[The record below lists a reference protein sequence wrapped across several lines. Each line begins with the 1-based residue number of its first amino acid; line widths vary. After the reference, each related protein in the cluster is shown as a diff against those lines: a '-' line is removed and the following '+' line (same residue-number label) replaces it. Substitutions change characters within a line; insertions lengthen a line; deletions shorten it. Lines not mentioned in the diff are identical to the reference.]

1 MLGGDGF
8 FCVNKQIV
16 RDVGIDSA
24 IMFTILCDGESICGE
39 EFYQTRDMIL
49 TLSFN
54 YIKKTR
60 YENCVKAL
68 EGIGFISTE
77 IKKGLPTRR
86 YFKINT
92 DKVMSELKIIKGD
105 EDIMGKLMMKDLIG
119 QNAFFMLN
127 KKLVKE
133 LGWEAAMFMSILA
146 DAEKI
151 FADDDV
157 NAGFVFQTQ
166 PTVEAMSMGV
176 LTRRKQ
182 ETAVKAL
189 VEAGVI
195 EQKNM
200 GLPMRRY
207 FKINNTA
214 LIELFKRED

>member
-1 MLGGDGF
+1 MGGEGF
-8 FCVNKQIV
+8 FCINKQIV
-16 RDVGIDSA
+16 KDIGIDSA
-24 IMFTILCDGESICGE
+24 IMFSILCDGESLCGE
-39 EFYQTRDMIL
+39 EFYQTREMIL
-49 TLSFN
+49 SLSFN

-60 YENCVKAL
+60 YENCVKTL
-68 EGIGFISTE
+68 ESVGFISTE
-77 IKKGLPTRR
+77 IRKGLPPRR

-92 DKVMSELKIIKGD
+92 EKVMRELNIIKGD
-105 EDIMGKLMMKDLIG
+105 DDMVGKIMMKDLIG

-151 FADDDV
+151 FADDDI

-189 VEAGVI
+189 VESGVI
-195 EQKNM
+195 EQRNM

-207 FKINNTA
+207 FKINNQA
-214 LIELFKRED
+214 LIELFKRGD

>member
-8 FCVNKQIV
+8 FCINKQIV
-16 RDVGIDSA
+16 KDIGIDSA
-24 IMFTILCDGESICGE
+24 IMFSILCDGESICGE
-39 EFYQTRDMIL
+39 EFYQTREMIL
-49 TLSFN
+49 SLSFN

-68 EGIGFISTE
+68 EGVGFISTE
-77 IKKGLPTRR
+77 IKKGLPPRR

-92 DKVMSELKIIKGD
+92 DKVMSELNIEGDDTVSKI
-105 EDIMGKLMMKDLIG
+105 MMKDLIG

-127 KKLVKE
+127 KRLVKE
-133 LGWEAAMFMSILA
+133 LGWESAMFMSILA

-189 VEAGVI
+189 VEAGII

-207 FKINNTA
+207 FRINNKA